1 MAAGPAGI
9 FREIHRLRS
18 HARDLQSRIDFA
30 PKQLK
35 AQQNAVAKYEE
46 NIHQAHDA
54 TKKLKVGVLEHEAS
68 VKSCQAQ
75 IKKYEQQLNDI
86 TSKKEYDAL
95 RVEIA
100 GVRDKILKIED
111 EALTLMGE
119 VEESAAKLPALEAA
133 LKQAKA
139 EYTEFERDYQERLD
153 SWVKQRDEVDIKVA
167 EEEAKLP
174 QDIRI
179 QYERVIKSMGADALA
194 AVEGQTCTYC
204 YTEITTQLAHNL
216 HRQQVVVCT
225 SCGRYLYLKDQT

>member
-1 MAAGPAGI
+1 MAGPAAI

-18 HARDLQSRIDFA
+18 HAQDLQSRIDFA

-46 NIHQAHDA
+46 ALHQAHEA
-54 TKKLKVGVLEHEAS
+54 IKKLKVGVHEHEVS
-68 VKSCQAQ
+68 VKACQAQ

-95 RVEIA
+95 RHEITA
-100 GVRDKILKIED
+100 VRDKIRVIED

-119 VEESAAKLPALEAA
+119 VEEKTAEVPKFEAA

-139 EYTEFERDYQERLD
+139 EYAEFERDYQERLN
-153 SWVKQRDEVDIKVA
+153 SWVKQRDDVDKKVA
-167 EEEAKLP
+167 DEEIKLP
-174 QDIRI
+174 GDIRV

-194 AVEGQTCTYC
+194 GVDGRICTAC
-204 YTEITTQLAHNL
+204 YTEITAQLAHNL
-216 HRQQVVVCT
+216 HMEQIVVCR
-225 SCGRYLYLKDQT
+225 SCGRYLYLKNVG